1 MMPAMSA
8 VAVGKCLN
16 SKTKGANKMP
26 RNGTTTAKEPNELY
40 DSLSQVGQDQWDE
53 MGKLGYRV
61 DKVKSGFIASQI
73 NGDNRVGPCESIVKL
88 YNEVKV
94 VAAGSASQTGTTED
108 PSTEKL
114 SLGDVA
120 RVSELKELGWKV
132 DGAGKEWFASELEGE
147 QRKIGPATSIKALHT
162 QVMLA
167 AGPPRNNGKPAA
179 DVKDGEP
186 SSRLPGME
194 EPAIEELDR
203 LGDDCIDT
211 KEARDKAKTA
221 FDDKCD
227 IMRQKMR
234 EHGRKRYNRRGFSLV
249 IEDTEKLVIKKAE
262 NVKAPKH
269 PKAPKVIKP
278 DA

>member
-1 MMPAMSA
+1 M
-8 VAVGKCLN
+8 N
-16 SKTKGANKMP
+16 
-26 RNGTTTAKEPNELY
+26 NGTSTKAVELNELY
-40 DSLSQVGQDQWDE
+40 DQLSSDSRQIWDDIGL
-53 MGKLGYRV
+53 MGYKP
-61 DKVKSGFIASQI
+61 DKTDAGWSAVKIAGSST
-73 NGDNRVGPCESIVKL
+73 VGPCESLVAL

-94 VAAGSASQTGTTED
+94 IHAGTVSQSDNEAVADNDT
-108 PSTEKL
+108 PPKL
-114 SLGDVA
+114 SLGDA
-120 RVSELKELGWKV
+120 TRYSELKQLGWKV

-147 QRKIGPATSIKALHT
+147 QRKIGPATSVKALHT

-167 AGPPRNNGKPAA
+167 AGPPRNTAKPAG
-179 DVKDGEP
+179 DVEDGEP

-262 NVKAPKH
+262 NVKAPKN